1 MKNKYEYMFE
11 FKKLHMLVSD
21 DLLDIAYNG
30 QDVKLEYDKYVL
42 FIKEGSGDN
51 LSYEDIEDGYVDYI
65 YTEVYLKDDLVKEEF
80 PSEVGGGFMLLKDT
94 IENLFYDK
102 PIRELIDYVFTE
114 NTEEDY
120 YELHTTSLPSN
131 AILTIE
137 S

>member
-1 MKNKYEYMFE
+1 
-11 FKKLHMLVSD
+11 MLVLD
-21 DLLDIAYNG
+21 NLLDMTYNG

-80 PSEVGGGFMLLKDT
+80 PSEIGGGFMLLKDT

-114 NTEEDY
+114 NAEEDY

-131 AILTIE
+131 AILTINYCVQ
-137 S
+137 

>member
-1 MKNKYEYMFE
+1 
-11 FKKLHMLVSD
+11 MLVLD
-21 DLLDIAYNG
+21 NLLDKIYNG

-51 LSYEDIEDGYVDYI
+51 LLYEDIEDGYVDYI
-65 YTEVYLKDDLVKEEF
+65 YTEVYLKDDLVKEEY
-80 PSEVGGGFMLLKDT
+80 PSEIGGGFMMLKDT

-131 AILTIE
+131 AILTINY
-137 S
+137 SVQ

>member
-1 MKNKYEYMFE
+1 
-11 FKKLHMLVSD
+11 MLVLD
-21 DLLDIAYNG
+21 NLLDMTYNG

-51 LSYEDIEDGYVDYI
+51 LSYEDLEDGYVDYI

-80 PSEVGGGFMLLKDT
+80 PSEIGGGFMLLKDT
-94 IENLFYDK
+94 IDNLFYDK
-102 PIRELIDYVFTE
+102 PIKELIDYVFTE
-114 NTEEDY
+114 NTEKDY

-131 AILTIE
+131 AILIIE

>member
-1 MKNKYEYMFE
+1 
-11 FKKLHMLVSD
+11 MLVLD
-21 DLLDIAYNG
+21 NLLDMTYNG

-80 PSEVGGGFMLLKDT
+80 PSEIGGGFMLLKDT
-94 IENLFYDK
+94 IDNLFYDK
-102 PIRELIDYVFTE
+102 PIKELIDYVFTE
-114 NTEEDY
+114 NTEKDY

-131 AILTIE
+131 VILIIE